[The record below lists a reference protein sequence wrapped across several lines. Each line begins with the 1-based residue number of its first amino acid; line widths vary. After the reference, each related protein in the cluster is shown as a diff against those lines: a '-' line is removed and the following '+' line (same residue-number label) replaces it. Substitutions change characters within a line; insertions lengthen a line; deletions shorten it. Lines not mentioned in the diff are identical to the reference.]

1 MLTRLKFLL
10 GFTEMKEE
18 EASAGVQDQAT
29 KMKASEFHLSWNNY
43 EASLASFLRLLSSAK
58 EGEEAL
64 SDVTISC
71 SGGKLFQVSHPH
83 QSLSHVS
90 SLLISGSPSRARHLL
105 HLFPVSVCGA
115 AQSRA
120 RVLRPSDCLHPR
132 PERQRDGAPPGLHV
146 PGRDHGP
153 APGPPPAH

>member
-1 MLTRLKFLL
+1 MT
-10 GFTEMKEE
+10 EE

-71 SGGKLFQVSHPH
+71 SGGKLFQVSHPPEGVH
-83 QSLSHVS
+83 HVYLSM
-90 SLLISGSPSRARHLL
+90 SGTPSGARHLL
-105 HLFPVSVCGA
+105 NLLPVSVCGA

-120 RVLRPSDCLHPR
+120 RVLRPPHRLHPR
-132 PERQRDGAPPGLHV
+132 PERHRDGAPPGLHV
-146 PGRDHGP
+146 QGRNHGP